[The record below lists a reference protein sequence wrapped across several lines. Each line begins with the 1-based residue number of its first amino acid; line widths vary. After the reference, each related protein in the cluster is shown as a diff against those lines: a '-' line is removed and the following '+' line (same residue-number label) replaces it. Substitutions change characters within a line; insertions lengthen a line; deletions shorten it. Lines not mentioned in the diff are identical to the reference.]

1 MEPKDGIQGLSV
13 AEGVASVWHYHL
25 SLDGGRTAIC
35 GETRI
40 MPTKIP
46 VATWG
51 HRDTHIP
58 VSYCQKCA
66 VLHNES
72 KGKP

>member
-1 MEPKDGIQGLSV
+1 MEPEDRIQRLSV
-13 AEGVASVWHYHL
+13 AEGIASVWHYHL
-25 SLDGGRTAIC
+25 SEDKGGTALC

-40 MPTKIP
+40 MPTQIP

-58 VSYCQKCA
+58 VSYCQKCGVVYNA
-66 VLHNES
+66 RN
-72 KGKP
+72 KPC